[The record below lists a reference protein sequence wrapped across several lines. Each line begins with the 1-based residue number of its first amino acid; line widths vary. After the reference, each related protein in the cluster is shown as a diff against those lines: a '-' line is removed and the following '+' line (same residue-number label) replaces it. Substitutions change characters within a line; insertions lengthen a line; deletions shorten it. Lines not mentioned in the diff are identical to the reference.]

1 MTNTNKNYENLKIT
15 KLDKSQ
21 IEIVA
26 SIPAS
31 VWGQNRAKALK
42 NINESVSIDG
52 FRKGMVPEN
61 ILVSKVGEQVIN
73 EEMAEIALSKVYI
86 QIVIDNKIDAIG
98 KPQVQITKLA
108 NGNPLEFKAITAVM
122 PEVKLPDYKK
132 IAKDVVAKESKN
144 EIKVEDKDVDEAIL
158 KIRKSRVSH
167 DDHDHD
173 KLTPEEHEKVI
184 MDSLPEFNDEF
195 VRTLGDFKDIADFK
209 AKVREMIGQNKT
221 DEAKEKTRIKIADAI
236 AEKTSVE
243 IPEVMIQSEI
253 DRTQAQFESDI
264 ERMGVKLEDYLKHA
278 KKSLDEIRKDWAP
291 HAEKKAKLQIIL
303 NSIASAENIRPDQK
317 EIDEEVSHI
326 VEHYKDA
333 DRERAAIYAETVL
346 TNEKVFA
353 MLEGVK

>member
-1 MTNTNKNYENLKIT
+1 MTNANKNYDNLKIN
-15 KLDKSQ
+15 KLGKSQ
-21 IEIVA
+21 IEISA
-26 SIPAS
+26 SIPSAF
-31 VWGQNRAKALK
+31 WEKNRANALK
-42 NINESVSIDG
+42 NINESVTIDG

-61 ILVSKVGEQVIN
+61 ILVNKVGEQVIN

-86 QIVIDNKIDAIG
+86 EIILDNKIDAIG

-108 NGNPLEFKAITAVM
+108 KGNPLEFKAITATM

-132 IAKDVVAKESKN
+132 IAKETIIKESKN
-144 EIKVEDKDVDEAIL
+144 EIKVEEKDIDEAIL

-167 DDHDHD
+167 EEHDHE
-173 KLTPEEHEKVI
+173 KMTPEEHEKAI

-195 VRTLGDFKDIADFK
+195 VRTLGDFKTVTEFK
-209 AKVREMIGQNKT
+209 EKVREMIGENKR
-221 DEAKEKTRIKIADAI
+221 DEAKEKLRIKIADEI
-236 AEKTSVE
+236 SQKTEVE
-243 IPEVMIQSEI
+243 IPQVMVDSEI
-253 DRTQAQFESDI
+253 DRTQAQFNSDL
-264 ERMGVKLEDYLKHA
+264 ERMGVKMDDYLKHS
-278 KKSLDEIRKDWAP
+278 KKTIEEIRKDWEP

-303 NSIASAENIRPDQK
+303 NAIASAEKIKPDQK
-317 EIDEEVSHI
+317 EIDEEVNHI